1 MFACNTVI
9 FLLKSDCQGAIFA
22 DIMQLMTHR
31 VGQILHLNA
40 MAPTRWTVVCRV
52 TTVISL
58 GALDIFK
65 EALGGWGLLQVAVD
79 PQGVA
84 GQQLMATAKVSGIPH
99 AFVVDRDGIVQFS
112 GHPMDPNFE
121 AAVKKA
127 NPIANHGTQPAEHD
141 WNVFDYFLYHC
152 AIGAPYTHS

>member
-1 MFACNTVI
+1 MLGQKLQTFTAGHLKFLKGEPVDVPPTGSPAVI
-9 FLLKSDCQGAIFA
+9 ELWATWCAPCRAVFPHLSEIAHKYKDKGLKVVSICVEQDSPALQQFVDQQGSK
-22 DIMQLMTHR
+22 MEYT
-31 VGQILHLNA
+31 
-40 MAPTRWTVVCRV
+40 
-52 TTVISL
+52 
-58 GALDIFK
+58 
-65 EALGGWGLLQVAVD
+65 VAVD

-127 NPIANHGTQPAEHD
+127 STNAEAWH
-141 WNVFDYFLYHC
+141 LTC
-152 AIGAPYTHS
+152 